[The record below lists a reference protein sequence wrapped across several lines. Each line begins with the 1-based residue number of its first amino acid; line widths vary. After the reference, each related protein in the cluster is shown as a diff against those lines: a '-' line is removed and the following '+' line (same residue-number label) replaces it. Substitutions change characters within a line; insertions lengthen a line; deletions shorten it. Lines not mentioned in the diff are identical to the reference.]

1 MQDFLLVF
9 APHPEA
15 GRAEAAAGEER
26 SRRSRIG
33 GNGRASSRCCERDM
47 YEEPPSEVFAMTTGS
62 VSFILMS
69 LLIALLLL
77 KSKGH
82 SGPDGVL

>member
-1 MQDFLLVF
+1 
-9 APHPEA
+9 
-15 GRAEAAAGEER
+15 
-26 SRRSRIG
+26 
-33 GNGRASSRCCERDM
+33 M
-47 YEEPPSEVFAMTTGS
+47 YEEPPSEVFVMTTGS